1 MSIPASQSDVSA
13 AANAAYFLDNIE
25 TYRNSVSN
33 IDTYGTINGFISAK
47 VAGVDRLIDIGNG
60 GVFDYDPSEVR
71 SITAIDLFFA
81 GIPPELLHQHFPPN
95 ATAVQGSA
103 LQIPQGEG
111 GYDMALMVML
121 LHHLSGAT
129 WRESLA
135 NVHTAVA
142 EAMRVLRP
150 GGRLLIVE
158 SCVPWWFFQL
168 EKPAFS
174 LLTSLTQSIY
184 SHPVTFQFPPRM
196 IRDVLDQHSNRVT
209 IEKIPKGRY
218 VLQFGFKVPSILTPV
233 QIFAFEAIKGA

>member
-1 MSIPASQSDVSA
+1 LGVQTSQSESSA
-13 AANAAYFLDNIE
+13 AANAAYFLANIE
-25 TYRNSVSN
+25 IYRNAVTS
-33 IDTYGTINGFISAK
+33 IDTYGKINQFISGK

-60 GVFDYDPSEVR
+60 GVFDYDPSKVR
-71 SITAIDLFFA
+71 TITAVDLFFA

-103 LQIPQGEG
+103 LQIPEGEG

-135 NVHTAVA
+135 NVQTAVA
-142 EAMRVLRP
+142 EAIRVLRP
-150 GGRLLIVE
+150 GGRLLIIE

-174 LLTSLTQSIY
+174 VLTSLTESIY
-184 SHPVTFQFPPRM
+184 AHPITFQFPPRM
-196 IRDVLDQHSNRVT
+196 IRDVVVQHAERVK

-218 VLQFGFKVPSILTPV
+218 VLQFGFKVPSAFTPV
-233 QIFAFEAIKGA
+233 QIFAFEAIKGL